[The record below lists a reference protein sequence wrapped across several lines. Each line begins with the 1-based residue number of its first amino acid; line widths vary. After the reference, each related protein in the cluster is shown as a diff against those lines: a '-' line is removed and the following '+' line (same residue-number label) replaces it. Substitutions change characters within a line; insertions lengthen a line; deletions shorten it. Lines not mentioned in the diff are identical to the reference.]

1 MAAARQALIKRI
13 YEDPRNGFGS
23 IADTL
28 RQARQQDPAIT
39 RGDVVQFMETVK
51 TREGSP
57 PKGLQLFC
65 SNRTHAPAAS
75 GSRGHVC
82 LFRKALPLHARGHR
96 RLHKESRSRA
106 SGLQNGASCSRGVEF
121 KFVKALGVPSYV
133 YSDDG
138 SEFKSEFKQKLDYF
152 DVDKVVSRGH
162 AYFVE
167 RAIRTLKEAL
177 PAEDLS
183 GASGSE
189 QVAPATAR
197 RPSAVQQ
204 QNSRRHGSRS
214 QPSLLGSHESRTCQ
228 ASHADAGQ
236 EKRSP
241 SAVPGSG

>member
-1 MAAARQALIKRI
+1 MTNRWLQPSSTQTMLEPWHDDARVEVVPHLSQSFSAKPYRYMLVAIDVFTKKVAAVPLASKTAPTAAAAWNQI
-13 YEDPRNGFGS
+13 
-23 IADTL
+23 
-28 RQARQQDPAIT
+28 
-39 RGDVVQFMETVK
+39 
-51 TREGSP
+51 
-57 PKGLQLFC
+57 
-65 SNRTHAPAAS
+65 
-75 GSRGHVC
+75 
-82 LFRKALPLHARGHR
+82 
-96 RLHKESRSRA
+96 
-106 SGLQNGASCSRGVEF
+106 
-121 KFVKALGVPSYV
+121 VKALGVPSYV

-177 PAEDLS
+177 LRRISAGGP
-183 GASGSE
+183 E

-214 QPSLLGSHESRTCQ
+214 QPSLLGSCESRTCQ

-241 SAVPGSG
+241 STVPGSG